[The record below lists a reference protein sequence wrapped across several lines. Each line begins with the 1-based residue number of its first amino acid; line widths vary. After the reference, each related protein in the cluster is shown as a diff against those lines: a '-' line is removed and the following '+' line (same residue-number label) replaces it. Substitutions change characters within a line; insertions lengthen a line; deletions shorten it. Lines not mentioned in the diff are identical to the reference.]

1 MGRFSAPAASVNPS
15 KQQIIWG
22 AAGILFVLASLKIH
36 HEVKVELEH
45 RGLAAS
51 DRIGDLQVGSEA
63 PDFSATDLQGR
74 PVVLSELRGRKA
86 VVVDFWA
93 TWCAP
98 CLESMPALQQVREEF
113 HEREVEIV
121 AVNLGEDPESIRSF
135 VERHQYTFRVVADED
150 RAIGSR
156 FGVGAIPAQVVV
168 DTDGLLAWV
177 QVGYDSG
184 KEGELR
190 QLLEKLAQ

>member
-1 MGRFSAPAASVNPS
+1 MNPS
-15 KQQIIWG
+15 KQQILWG
-22 AAGILFVLASLKIH
+22 AAGILFALASLKIH
-36 HEVKVELEH
+36 HEVKVEMEH

-51 DRIGDLQVGSEA
+51 DRIGDLRVGSEA
-63 PDFSATDLQGR
+63 PDFSATDLKGR

-98 CLESMPALQQVREEF
+98 CLESMPALQQVQEEF
-113 HEREVEIV
+113 KERQVEIV
-121 AVNLGEDPESIRSF
+121 AVNLGEDPGTVRGF

-156 FGVGAIPAQVVV
+156 FGVAAIPAQVVV
-168 DTDGLLAWV
+168 DANGLLAWV

>member
-1 MGRFSAPAASVNPS
+1 VNPS

-22 AAGILFVLASLKIH
+22 AAGILFALASLKLH
-36 HEVKVELEH
+36 YEVKVEMER

-51 DRIGDLQVGSEA
+51 DRMGDLRVGSES

-98 CLESMPALQQVREEF
+98 CLQSMPALQQVHEEF
-113 HEREVEIV
+113 KERQVEIV
-121 AVNLGEDPESIRSF
+121 AVNLGEDPGSVRDFI
-135 VERHQYTFRVVADED
+135 ERHQYTFRVVADED
-150 RAIGSR
+150 RGIGGR
-156 FGVGAIPAQVVV
+156 FGVAAIPAQVVV
-168 DTDGLLAWV
+168 DADGRLAWV
-177 QVGYDSG
+177 QVGYDPG

-190 QLLEKLAQ
+190 ELLERLAQ

>member
-1 MGRFSAPAASVNPS
+1 VNPS

-22 AAGILFVLASLKIH
+22 AAGILFALASLKIH
-36 HEVKVELEH
+36 HEVKVEMAR

-51 DRIGDLQVGSEA
+51 DRIGDLRVGSEA

-74 PVVLSELRGRKA
+74 PVVLSELSGSKA

-98 CLESMPALQQVREEF
+98 CLESMPALQQVQEEF
-113 HEREVEIV
+113 QERQVEIV
-121 AVNLGEDPESIRSF
+121 AVNLGEDPENVRSF
-135 VERHQYTFRVVADED
+135 VERHEYTFRVVTDED

-156 FGVGAIPAQVVV
+156 FGIGAIPAQVVV
-168 DTDGLLAWV
+168 DTNGHLAWI

-184 KEGELR
+184 KESELR
-190 QLLEKLAQ
+190 QLLEQLAQ

>member
-1 MGRFSAPAASVNPS
+1 MNPS

-22 AAGILFVLASLKIH
+22 AAGILFALASLKIH
-36 HEVKVELEH
+36 HEVKVEMEH

-51 DRIGDLQVGSEA
+51 DRIGDLQVGGKA

-74 PVVLSELRGRKA
+74 PVALGELPGHKA

-98 CLESMPALQQVREEF
+98 CLESMPALQQVQEEF
-113 HEREVEIV
+113 NDRQVEIV
-121 AVNLGEDPESIRSF
+121 AVNLGEDPGNVRSF

-150 RAIGSR
+150 RAIGSL
-156 FGVGAIPAQVVV
+156 FGVDAIPAQVVV
-168 DTDGLLAWV
+168 DTDGVLAWV

-184 KEGELR
+184 KEGALR
-190 QLLEKLAQ
+190 ELLEQLAQ